1 MKDLAHH
8 LKKLNRQIIRSV
20 HREEMEEEAW
30 DLNPSPYAKKQTPKQ
45 VKKQAKAKVTKMRKA
60 RAASPLT
67 AEQKNRK
74 MKKRVP
80 IFDKKNKAK
89 PKQGARKSSKKSP
102 RI

>member
-8 LKKLNRQIIRSV
+8 LKKLNRQIIRST

-30 DLNPSPYAKKQTPKQ
+30 ELNSPYARKQTPRQ
-45 VKKQAKAKVTKMRKA
+45 VKKQAKAKTAKKRKA
-60 RAASPLT
+60 RAASPLST
-67 AEQKNRK
+67 EEKNRK

-80 IFDKKNKAK
+80 IFDKKNKER
-89 PKQGARKSSKKSP
+89 PKQGARKTSKKTP

>member
-8 LKKLNRQIIRSV
+8 LKKINRQIIRSI

-30 DLNPSPYAKKQTPKQ
+30 DLTSPYVRKQPPKQ
-45 VKKQAKAKVTKMRKA
+45 LKKQAKAKIAKTRKA
-60 RAASPLT
+60 RAATPLT
-67 AEQKNRK
+67 PDQRNRK

-80 IFDKKNKAK
+80 IFDRQNNAK
-89 PKQGARKSSKKSP
+89 PKQGARKSSKKTP